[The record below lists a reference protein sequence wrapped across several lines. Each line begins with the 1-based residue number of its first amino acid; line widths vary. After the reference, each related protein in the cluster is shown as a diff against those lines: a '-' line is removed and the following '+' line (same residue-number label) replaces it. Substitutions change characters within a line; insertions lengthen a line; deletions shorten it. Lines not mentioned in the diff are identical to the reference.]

1 MAYGPRRPEAV
12 TAVPM
17 AQMEIMQEHQEER
30 DREVQPEPSE
40 NLTEHC
46 MPEEELV
53 DREVDYIQTTDMI
66 TGYSMM
72 QAEAVLEGEE
82 AVPEQAGPIPEV
94 AVEGLT
100 VDATR
105 LTGLLQDNRDKAV
118 PEWYY
123 LDYIKEV
130 RNDSA

>member
-82 AVPEQAGPIPEV
+82 AVPEQAVLILEV
-94 AVEGLT
+94 EAVELT
-100 VDATR
+100 VDVTR
-105 LTGLLQDNRDKAV
+105 PTGPLQDNQGQAV
-118 PEWYY
+118 LEWSY
-123 LDYIKEV
+123 
-130 RNDSA
+130 